1 MGKSRKKTVEQEVV
15 EVMDVDPDADAENG
29 DAGEEEETTEAAN
42 NDFQVIG
49 SLKQNKVKKVTPSI
63 PKWMSNS
70 TKFDGNL
77 ETNCS
82 DLDQFADTIDSNLL
96 ENLKKNK
103 IEKLF
108 PVQKAV
114 IPALLESFQKLKYCQ
129 PRDVCVLSPTGSG
142 KTLAFAIPIVNHLLK
157 RVVTQIRALVILPV
171 SDLATQ
177 VHKVF
182 QMLCKGNSLRVGLA
196 TSSQRKSQSDAM
208 QFYRKRVDGVGYIC
222 QVDILVAT
230 PGKLI
235 DLIQHGDGFTLKH
248 LEILVIDEADRMM
261 NETQF
266 HWLREIE
273 FAVFQSNSKLP
284 CACLAPKTDNDN
296 RTYHMDALTA
306 CSISPSNV
314 RKKALHKILFSA
326 TLTTDP
332 EKIDHLSLYYPEL
345 YNVSNPETEMNG
357 STVGDPKQ
365 TIPLN
370 LKEYLI
376 IADKDKKPLIVW
388 HLVKVLMYRQILCF
402 TDSVSS
408 THRLFQ
414 LMKQLPE
421 IVVSEFS
428 SKQNIKKRAKVLSQF
443 ENGAINMIISTDIF
457 ARGLD
462 VNGINCVVCY
472 DPPRNETAYIHRIG
486 RTARAGNEGTAIS
499 LVTPEQLKHFTIVS
513 RRAHKS
519 VKKLEIE
526 KLNIKESD
534 LKPLIPM
541 YTEALKTLESDVKSE
556 GKSNYLRKRRQIT
569 KSKFSVGS
577 TVRSSTVGEK
587 RQKTSK

>member
-1 MGKSRKKTVEQEVV
+1 MTVKQPEV
-15 EVMDVDPDADAENG
+15 EDMDVDADAAVENG
-29 DAGEEEETTEAAN
+29 EATVEEEASEAAN

-49 SLKQNKVKKVTPSI
+49 SLKRAKAKRVTPSL

-77 ETNCS
+77 ETNSS
-82 DLDQFADTIDSNLL
+82 DLDQFADTIDGSLL

-114 IPALLESFQKLKYCQ
+114 IPTLLDSFQKLKYCQ

-196 TSSQRKSQSDAM
+196 TSSQRKSGQSDAM
-208 QFYRKRVDGVGYIC
+208 QFYRKRADGVGYIC

-273 FAVFQSNSKLP
+273 FAVFQSNTKQLCP
-284 CACLAPKTDNDN
+284 CTVSQAEFHSNSSAD
-296 RTYHMDALTA
+296 RVYHIDALTA
-306 CSISPSNV
+306 CSIAPSNI

-345 YNVSNPETEMNG
+345 YNVANLEKEQNSTST
-357 STVGDPKQ
+357 STVEDPKQ

-428 SKQNIKKRAKVLSQF
+428 SKQNIRKRAKILSQF
-443 ENGAINMIISTDIF
+443 ESGAINMIISTDIF

-499 LVTPEQLKHFTIVS
+499 LVTPDQLKHFTIVS

-519 VKKLEIE
+519 EKKLEIE
-526 KLNIKESD
+526 KLIIKESD

-541 YTEALKTLESDVKSE
+541 YKEALKTLESDVKSE
-556 GKSNYLRKRRQIT
+556 DKTNYLRKRRQIR
-569 KSKFSVGS
+569 KSKFSVG
-577 TVRSSTVGEK
+577 GGK
-587 RQKTSK
+587 RLKASK